1 MYAISLVSVPLHPW
15 VPPPALL
22 KLLDVALPCFVETVR
37 TEQERQ
43 VVMGVLETMNS
54 VIKSCKEEAFKNPS
68 HLQEVSHVIRDVL
81 KKKVRRRKSN
91 GVWEVVSFVKLWLQ
105 IQYHIVGNVEVV
117 HVKPHHIFFS
127 FLCRLFVRM
136 VVMMTVMMMTN
147 R

>member
-1 MYAISLVSVPLHPW
+1 MYSISLSSVPLHPCA
-15 VPPPALL
+15 PPPALL
-22 KLLDVALPCFVETVR
+22 KLLDVTLPCFVETVR

-81 KKKVRRRKSN
+81 KKKVRTRKSI
-91 GVWEVVSFVKLWLQ
+91 VKLWLP
-105 IQYHIVGNVEVV
+105 IQYHIVENVEVV
-117 HVKPHHIFFS
+117 HVKISHFFS

-136 VVMMTVMMMTN
+136 VVMMTAMMMTS

>member
-1 MYAISLVSVPLHPW
+1 MYSISLISVPLHPC

-22 KLLDVALPCFVETVR
+22 KLMDVALPCFVETVR

-81 KKKVRRRKSN
+81 KKKVRMRKSD
-91 GVWEVVSFVKLWLQ
+91 GVQEVVFVKLWLP
-105 IQYHIVGNVEVV
+105 IQYHVVDNVEVV
-117 HVKPHHIFFS
+117 HVKHHHIFSPFCADCLS
-127 FLCRLFVRM
+127 GWW
-136 VVMMTVMMMTN
+136 
-147 R
+147 